1 MFDGLTMPP
10 ARSPAIAPAPK
21 GVRLREW
28 SRLRVGNLRNPALC
42 PFTKREWA
50 ATFTGMTS
58 PANPQPAPKA
68 RITARKITID
78 LTIMTGIGIVLAFI
92 GPFGSFAEPLAF
104 RLVSWVGFA
113 WLGYAIYS
121 PINAIADRLSEA
133 LDLPRVFT
141 WGLTVTLATV
151 PMAIAVYLVS
161 GMPGPYR
168 FPSLQAATE
177 QYFYVWIVGG
187 GITAFFYL
195 IEGRHAPV
203 ASATTTVAA
212 MEQPSG
218 MEPQVATPEPLEP
231 AVPEPAPNPLLD
243 ALPAELGSDII
254 ALEMEDHYVRV
265 HTALGSELVLMR
277 LRDAMVHVADIE
289 GRQTHRSW
297 WVARGAVEDAQR
309 DGRNVRLVLARGIE
323 APVSRAQVSEL
334 KEAGWI

>member
-1 MFDGLTMPP
+1 
-10 ARSPAIAPAPK
+10 
-21 GVRLREW
+21 
-28 SRLRVGNLRNPALC
+28 
-42 PFTKREWA
+42 
-50 ATFTGMTS
+50 MTS
-58 PANPQPAPKA
+58 SKSAPSTPGA

-78 LTIMTGIGIVLAFI
+78 LTIMTAIGVVLAFI
-92 GPFGSFAEPLAF
+92 GPFGSFTEPLAY
-104 RLVSWVGFA
+104 RLISWVGFA

-151 PMAIAVYLVS
+151 PMAIAVWLVS
-161 GMPGPYR
+161 RMPGPYPM
-168 FPSLQAATE
+168 PSVQVAAE

-195 IEGRHAPV
+195 IEGRHVPASIPTSHPSDPEPQTEAASPV
-203 ASATTTVAA
+203 A
-212 MEQPSG
+212 
-218 MEPQVATPEPLEP
+218 P
-231 AVPEPAPNPLLD
+231 AVELAAPSLSPNPLLD
-243 ALPAELGSDII
+243 ALPAELGSDVV

-277 LRDAMVHVADIE
+277 LRDAMTHVSDVE

-297 WVARGAVEDAQR
+297 WVARGAVEDVQR
-309 DGRNVRLVLARGIE
+309 EGRNVRLILARGVE

-334 KEAGWI
+334 KDAGWI